1 MSRTRQILSTVVGT
15 VLLVLLAGPAS
26 AGPAPLDEGGGG
38 SVGGPGPSAGS
49 DPSIWMYVGYA
60 AAGLLVIA
68 VVAIT
73 AIALDRH
80 AHHAPQPV

>member
-15 VLLVLLAGPAS
+15 VLLMLVAGPAA
-26 AGPAPLDEGGGG
+26 AGPAPLGEGGGG
-38 SVGGPGPSAGS
+38 NGRVPGPSANS
-49 DPSIWMYVGYA
+49 DPSIWMYVGLS

-68 VVAIT
+68 AIAFT
-73 AIALDRH
+73 AVALDRH